1 MKHKLTVAI
10 LLAGVV
16 AAPMF
21 GQTTAS
27 KTQQSGAEEVMGSGT
42 PASCSNATLTGAY
55 GTQDNWHDP
64 NGPNFYVVARM
75 NFNGKGQGTVSF
87 EAVRGDDGT
96 VTVNTD
102 GYAFTYKV
110 DPHCTFTF
118 THENG
123 LTFSG
128 VVVKNAQ
135 ELRYVETTGWQF
147 RVGTAAKVN
156 DENRQP

>member
-1 MKHKLTVAI
+1 MKHKLTAAI

-16 AAPMF
+16 TALIF
-21 GQTTAS
+21 GQATAS
-27 KTQQSGAEEVMGSGT
+27 KTQQSGAEEVRGSEA
-42 PASCSNATLTGAY
+42 PATCSNATLTGAY

-64 NGPNFYVVARM
+64 SGPNFYVVALM
-75 NFNGKGQGTVSF
+75 NFNGKGQGTVSS

-96 VTVNTD
+96 AVVNTD

-110 DPHCTFTF
+110 APNCTLTF
-118 THENG
+118 THDNG

-128 VVVKNAQ
+128 VIVKNAQ

-147 RVGTAAKVN
+147 RVGTAARVN
-156 DENRQP
+156 GENHEM